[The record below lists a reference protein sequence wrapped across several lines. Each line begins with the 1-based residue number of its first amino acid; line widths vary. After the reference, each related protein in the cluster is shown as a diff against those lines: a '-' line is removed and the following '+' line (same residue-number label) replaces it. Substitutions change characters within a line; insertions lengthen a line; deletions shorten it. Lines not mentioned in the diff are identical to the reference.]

1 MAEYFTLIL
10 VGLSSGVAY
19 LIGVNAQ
26 GRSPAAL
33 RAAMGKML
41 ECLGVTVVFFGI
53 NLAAGMVI
61 ALMGRL
67 VTRQFVSLYLAND
80 ISLLVLSFLQGLVFQ
95 CWRDL
100 SAGGG
105 ARAH

>member
-1 MAEYFTLIL
+1 MAEYFTLVL

-19 LIGVNAQ
+19 LIGVNAP

-41 ECLGVTVVFFGI
+41 ECLGTTVVFFGI

-67 VTRQFVSLYLAND
+67 VTRHFVSVYLAND
-80 ISLLVLSFLQGLVFQ
+80 ISLLILSFLQALTLQ
-95 CWRDL
+95 WWRER
-100 SAGGG
+100 SKPSPG
-105 ARAH
+105 

>member
-1 MAEYFTLIL
+1 MGEYFTLVL

-19 LIGVNAQ
+19 LIGVNAHR
-26 GRSPAAL
+26 RSRVAL

-41 ECLGVTVVFFGI
+41 ECLGTTVVFFGI

-67 VTRQFVSLYLAND
+67 VTRQVVSLYLAND
-80 ISLLVLSFLQGLVFQ
+80 ISLLVLSFLQALAFQ
-95 CWRDL
+95 WWREL
-100 SAGGG
+100 SKPSPG
-105 ARAH
+105 